1 MGIEVSDRKRH
12 LAEQFDVIGGQLRYA
27 CQAIDEFVG
36 DETRLHRSFC
46 FLLRVG
52 VDNSAGDAS
61 GRFGA
66 EANHSF

>member
-12 LAEQFDVIGGQLRYA
+12 LAEQFDVIGGQLRDT

-46 FLLRVG
+46 FLLRIG
-52 VDNSAGDAS
+52 VDNSVGDAPR
-61 GRFGA
+61 RFGA
-66 EANHSF
+66 EAIRSF